1 MSVYIKGMNAPK
13 HCAMCMFHGVIPD
26 PMVSQH
32 WCKLTGEN
40 MHNPYKKHDGCPIVA
55 VPAHGR
61 LIDAIQLQADMMEMV
76 QSGMYGME
84 DMIDAVIEAP
94 TIIPR

>member
-26 PMVSQH
+26 SMVSQH

-40 MHNPYKKHDGCPIVA
+40 MHNPYKKHDGCPIV
-55 VPAHGR
+55 PILPHGK
-61 LIDAIQLQADMMEMV
+61 
-76 QSGMYGME
+76 
-84 DMIDAVIEAP
+84 MIIRDGVVIERDGS
-94 TIIPR
+94 TDVRDYGKEIT